1 MDIIKSGGY
10 KIGALNV
17 ERVLLEHPSI
27 REVAV
32 VGLADE
38 TWGQVLS
45 LTQVFYCFSS
55 RSFMA
60 FFDCVSDNA
69 CWGTESGSSGSAE

>member
-1 MDIIKSGGY
+1 MDIIKSGGF

-27 REVAV
+27 KEVAV
-32 VGLADE
+32 VGLSDE

-45 LTQVFYCFSS
+45 LTQVFLLLFLKQFY
-55 RSFMA
+55 
-60 FFDCVSDNA
+60 
-69 CWGTESGSSGSAE
+69 GLL